1 MTSAGKPAF
10 LHYGH
15 QSVDEDDI
23 AAVAAAL
30 RGDFLTTG
38 PLVQRFEEAVAGRV
52 GARHAVACS
61 SGTAALHLAAMALGL
76 GPGDVAVVPSLTF
89 LATANAVRFTGAEV
103 AFADVDPETGM
114 LTPATLRAAL
124 ESVAPARAKAV
135 LPVHL
140 AGMVADMAAIA
151 AVAAEFGVA
160 VVEDACHALGA
171 SYQTGGGIVPV
182 GSCAHSGMAC
192 FSTHPVKAITTG
204 EGGLVATQSAEF
216 AERARRLRSHG
227 MEYDPARWTS
237 GAGFEDGKPA
247 PWYYEMPEIGYNY
260 RLTDI
265 ACALGLSQLGKLDRF
280 LARRA
285 ALAARY
291 DRLLAPLAPHLR
303 PPVRPEGGGSAWHL
317 YAVRIDFASLKLA
330 RGEVMRQLRANGIGT
345 QVHYAPVHAQPYYR
359 RRRSALDL
367 PGAETYY
374 RRTLSLPLYPAM
386 ADEDVDRVVAALAAA
401 LKLR

>member
-1 MTSAGKPAF
+1 MTNAPGAAF

-38 PLVQRFEEAVAGRV
+38 PLVRRFEEAVAARL
-52 GARHAVACS
+52 GAQHVVACS

-103 AFADVDPETGM
+103 AFADVDSETGM

-124 ESVAPARAKAV
+124 EGVAPAHAKAV

-140 AGMVADMAAIA
+140 AGMVADLPAIA
-151 AVAAEFGVA
+151 AVAGEFGAA
-160 VVEDACHALGA
+160 VIEDACHALGA
-171 SYQTGGGIVPV
+171 TYQARGGMVAV
-182 GSCAHSGMAC
+182 GSCAQSAMAC

-204 EGGLVATQSAEF
+204 EGGLVATQSAEL

-227 MEYDPARWTS
+227 IEHDPARWTS
-237 GAGFEDGKPA
+237 AAGLEDGKPA

-291 DRLLAPLAPHLR
+291 DRQLAPLAPHLR
-303 PPVRPEGGGSAWHL
+303 PPARPQGGSAWHL
-317 YAVRIDFASLKLA
+317 YAVRIDFAALKLA
-330 RGEVMRQLRANGIGT
+330 RGEVMRRLRAQGIGT
-345 QVHYAPVHAQPYYR
+345 QVHYAPVHTQPYYR
-359 RRRSALDL
+359 ARYGARDL

-386 ADEDVDRVVAALAAA
+386 AEEDVDRVVAALAAA